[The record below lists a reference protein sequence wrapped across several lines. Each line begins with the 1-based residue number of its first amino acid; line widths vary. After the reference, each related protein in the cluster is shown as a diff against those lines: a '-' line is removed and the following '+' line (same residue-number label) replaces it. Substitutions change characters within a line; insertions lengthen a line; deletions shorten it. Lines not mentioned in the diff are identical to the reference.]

1 MPLTTSSKTSS
12 SSNSVISSHCTDLRA
27 CINGNTTRGQLA
39 TLNFPPVV
47 QIKDDDIKL
56 IVGGTRL
63 TNPLVV
69 GVRPSEATVSKCQQ
83 LLSQANKK
91 DDEDP
96 DVAVQL
102 GNLGVFDQHSLEIW
116 RKAVIG
122 ADVKRKITEE
132 K

>member
-1 MPLTTSSKTSS
+1 M
-12 SSNSVISSHCTDLRA
+12 
-27 CINGNTTRGQLA
+27 
-39 TLNFPPVV
+39 LNFPPVV

-56 IVGGTRL
+56 IVGGTGL

-122 ADVKRKITEE
+122 ADVKCKITEE